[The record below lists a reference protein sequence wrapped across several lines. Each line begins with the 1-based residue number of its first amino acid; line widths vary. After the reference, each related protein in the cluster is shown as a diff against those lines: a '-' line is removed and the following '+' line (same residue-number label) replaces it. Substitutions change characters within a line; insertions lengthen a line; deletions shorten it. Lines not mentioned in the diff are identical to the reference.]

1 MTADEEDQLLIDS
14 VAVAALEKRIRPEFE
29 NYLRG
34 MQSQGWAQLV
44 AAIRR
49 VIEGERDPSVFAF
62 LDAED
67 NRIIKSTLDVLAN
80 KELLVTKIL
89 ISAQKMLGKSPE
101 QAENLVAI
109 AINAMPENP
118 NVHGVMG
125 EVLQAKGNPKA
136 ALASYQH
143 ALSLK
148 HDQPVVMLNVGVI
161 QTELKQFDDA
171 VGTFENILEIEP
183 ENIHAIFHLAY
194 LYERSYRL
202 NEAKELVERGLR
214 LTPDSAELWFM
225 TGKLRQ
231 RDNDLKRAIDAYE
244 RAIQYQLQP
253 ALVGELYSR
262 LGYLYDRVGEIAR
275 ATDSFKRS
283 NEEYTKQCRQ
293 RGVDGRVFLDEID
306 FLGRLT
312 LAKADKGGEDDSRDL
327 PSPVFLIGFPRSG
340 TTLLNQILDSHNGIQ
355 TLEEKPGV
363 SNMVTELYKRM
374 QHRPDALTQL
384 RPRDIKLLRNAYYS
398 TVGQFIALDPGKV
411 FIDKFPLNII
421 YVRILYRVFPNAK
434 YILALRHPCD
444 AALSCYMH
452 SFGCNAAMANFAD
465 MGTTINLFSKAQGLW
480 QRFAAEVDV
489 PTLQVRYEDLI
500 NNFVGEAG
508 RLLDFL
514 GLPWDQDIEKYAEK
528 ARVRGFIDTPS
539 YDQVTEPLYS
549 RAIGRWKQYQPLFQ
563 SREATIKEMCETYGY
578 QWP

>member
-34 MQSQGWAQLV
+34 MQSQGWTQLV
-44 AAIRR
+44 AAVRR
-49 VIEGERDPSVFAF
+49 VIEGERDISAFAS
-62 LDAED
+62 LDATD
-67 NRIIKSTLDVLAN
+67 NRIIKSTLDELAN
-80 KELLVTKIL
+80 KEFLVTKIL
-89 ISAQKMLGKSPE
+89 INAQQMLGRSPE

-136 ALASYQH
+136 ALASYQR

-171 VGTFENILEIEP
+171 VKTFKDILEIEP

-214 LTPDSAELWFM
+214 LKPDSAELWFI

-231 RDNDLKRAIDAYE
+231 RGNDLKLAIDAYE
-244 RAIQYQLQP
+244 QAIQDQLQP

-283 NEEYTKQCRQ
+283 NEEYAKQCRQ
-293 RGVDGRVFLDEID
+293 RGVNGRTFLDEID
-306 FLGRLT
+306 FLDRL
-312 LAKADKGGEDDSRDL
+312 AIANVDKAGEEDSCGL
-327 PSPVFLIGFPRSG
+327 PTPVFLIGFPRSG

-355 TLEEKPGV
+355 TLEEKPSA
-363 SNMVTELYKRM
+363 SNMVAELFKRM
-374 QHRPDALTQL
+374 PHRPDALTRLGPQ
-384 RPRDIKLLRNAYYS
+384 DITLLRNAYYS
-398 TVGQFIALDPGKV
+398 TAGQFVTLDPSKV

-421 YVRILYRVFPNAK
+421 YARILYRVFPKAK

-465 MGTTINLFSKAQGLW
+465 MATTISLLSKAQRLW
-480 QRFAAEVDV
+480 QRFADEAEVSMIR
-489 PTLQVRYEDLI
+489 VRYEDLI
-500 NNFVGEAG
+500 SNFRGEAG
-508 RLLDFL
+508 RLLEFL
-514 GLPWDQDIEKYAEK
+514 GLPWDQDIEKYADK

-549 RAIGRWKQYQPLFQ
+549 RAIGRWEHYGPLFQ
-563 SREATIKEMCETYGY
+563 SSEATIKEMCVSYGY
-578 QWP
+578 QYP